1 MKEAIPPTDYEA
13 AYSQI
18 PGNTTQ
24 TWNDVKYKIRKA
36 YIKLMK
42 DKQSKITRPAN
53 KSIPKL

>member
-42 DKQSKITRPAN
+42 DR
-53 KSIPKL
+53 